1 MASGSRK
8 TINRDNIESKSILH
22 KLSDIPDLFIKVL
35 EHLDQDGLVN
45 LAQLGDRK
53 LRQIIYNYV
62 KTPDFLKI
70 GSPNDIFDFITL
82 FVKNENK
89 KYQSNIIEIIRFLD
103 NKQNLSSID
112 YNRLHSL
119 YVNINNYYDN
129 PKYLNYLQQIK
140 TDVDNEIKNRFEY
153 YTNSV
158 DNVDLLVQ
166 QLENKIF
173 TLDEIDKMIEKLN
186 EEKNSKEEEYYQ
198 TGNQEHGLR
207 TAEELIILNRKL
219 DILNDPKYK
228 AGLKGGKSRQTN
240 KEKLNTKSRKSKK

>member
-8 TINRDNIESKSILH
+8 TINRESKSILH
-22 KLSDIPDLFIKVL
+22 KLSDIPDLFTKIL
-35 EHLDQDGLVN
+35 EHLDQNGLVN

-53 LRQIIYNYV
+53 LRQIIYEYV

-89 KYQSNIIEIIRFLD
+89 KYQSNIIEIIKFLD

-112 YNRLHSL
+112 YNRLYSL

-129 PKYLNYLQQIK
+129 PKYLNYLQKIK

-158 DNVDLLVQ
+158 DNVELLVK
-166 QLENKIF
+166 QLEDKIF
-173 TLDEIDKMIEKLN
+173 TLDEINKMIEKLN
-186 EEKNSKEEEYYQ
+186 EEKTLKDEEYYQ

-228 AGLKGGKSRQTN
+228 AGLEGGGKN
-240 KEKLNTKSRKSKK
+240 KQNKNSKSKKSKK